1 MIWRAACVLYTWW
14 LSALAINPCRHIVRL
29 PVKSNEKL
37 RATSPYNNEQLQPV
51 TVWIFRQHRL
61 IWGVNMLKRE
71 NFLTPPLSS
80 AAGWKNSSRLC
91 SLMETFIEAYNKGE
105 RRKKPNQADTEAN
118 GKTSQDLLYRGSCAH
133 HKTQP
138 SRTQAHAAPVEV
150 QPQNTHFIRPPPP
163 PPPPFPPSIHLFMSL
178 MFDSDSVHYLPS
190 PPHPLALLISSPCS
204 AWGARTTWRAESS
217 CDVEWGG

>member
-1 MIWRAACVLYTWW
+1 
-14 LSALAINPCRHIVRL
+14 
-29 PVKSNEKL
+29 
-37 RATSPYNNEQLQPV
+37 
-51 TVWIFRQHRL
+51 
-61 IWGVNMLKRE
+61 MLKRE

-133 HKTQP
+133 RKTQP

-150 QPQNTHFIRPPPP
+150 QPQNTRFIRPPLPP
-163 PPPPFPPSIHLFMSL
+163 RP
-178 MFDSDSVHYLPS
+178 
-190 PPHPLALLISSPCS
+190 
-204 AWGARTTWRAESS
+204 
-217 CDVEWGG
+217 